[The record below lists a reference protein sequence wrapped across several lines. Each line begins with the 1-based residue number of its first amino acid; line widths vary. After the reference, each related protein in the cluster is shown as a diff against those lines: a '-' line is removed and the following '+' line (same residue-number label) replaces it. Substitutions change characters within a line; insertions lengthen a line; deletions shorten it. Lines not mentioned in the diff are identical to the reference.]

1 MWWQT
6 LGVALGGLLLIWSVI
21 VVLLLRA
28 RRGLRRRDVL
38 AQAMRLVPDA
48 VRLLRRLISDP
59 AVPLRIRLMLALLL
73 VYLISPIDII
83 PDVIP
88 VVGYAD
94 DAIIVAVALRAA
106 VRHAGHGVLARLWP
120 GTPEGLDVLTRLAGL
135 GEPGPQTRPR

>member
-59 AVPLRIRLMLALLL
+59 AVPLRIRLILALLL

-88 VVGYAD
+88 VLGYAD

-106 VRHAGHGVLARLWP
+106 VRHA
-120 GTPEGLDVLTRLAGL
+120 
-135 GEPGPQTRPR
+135 